1 MATEEGVKGMET
13 QIARAYQR
21 LRQRYLCQW
30 LAVMLA
36 LPQGAATVT
45 TAKSAAKPAANAA
58 ATAVAAVA
66 AVAAPTAVPAFE
78 AVAVP
83 VVEVAEVLRRG
94 NQDHSPG

>member
-1 MATEEGVKGMET
+1 MKGMET

-78 AVAVP
+78 AAVAVP
-83 VVEVAEVLRRG
+83 VAEVAKVLRRG
-94 NQDHSPG
+94 NQDHSPA